1 MPLINS
7 VQQLVEMAE
16 SSGKKISEIM
26 LEIQESEMGK
36 SKSEIFGE
44 MKYRLKIME
53 DAMIEG
59 LSTNAKSLSGL
70 SGGDAMKMKLASE
83 SAAALLGGKFAMV
96 MARAL
101 AVSEVNACMGR
112 VVAAPT
118 AGSCGILPAALL
130 SIKEDKNLSDETVTM
145 GLFTASA
152 IGLVIAERASLS
164 GAEGGCQAE
173 CGSATAMAAAAIVEM
188 VGGTPSM
195 AANACAIA
203 LKSVLGLVCDPV
215 AGLVEVPCIKRNAM
229 GAVSAIA
236 AADMA
241 LAGIKSFIPADEV
254 IDAMGEIGHSIPA
267 SLRETS
273 KGGLAVTTTGLK
285 IAEEIRHNKK

>member
-1 MPLINS
+1 MPVINS
-7 VQQLVEMAE
+7 VQQLVDMAE

-26 LEIQESEMGK
+26 LEIQEAEMGR
-36 SKSEIFGE
+36 SKANIFAE
-44 MKYRLKIME
+44 MKYRLSIME
-53 DAMIEG
+53 NAMNEG
-59 LSTNAKSLSGL
+59 LTTNAKSLSGL

-83 SAAALLGGKFAMV
+83 NGASLLGGKLAMV

-101 AVSEVNACMGR
+101 AVSEVNACMGK

-130 SIKEDKNLSDETVTM
+130 SIKEDKCLSDETVTM

-152 IGLVIAERASLS
+152 VGLVIAERACLS

-173 CGSATAMAAAAIVEM
+173 CGSAAAMAAAAIVEM
-188 VGGTPSM
+188 AGGSPSM

-229 GAVSAIA
+229 GSVNAIA

-241 LAGIKSFIPADEV
+241 LSGIKSLIPADEV

-273 KGGLAVTTTGLK
+273 KGGLAATTTG
-285 IAEEIRHNKK
+285 IRVAEEIRQRKK